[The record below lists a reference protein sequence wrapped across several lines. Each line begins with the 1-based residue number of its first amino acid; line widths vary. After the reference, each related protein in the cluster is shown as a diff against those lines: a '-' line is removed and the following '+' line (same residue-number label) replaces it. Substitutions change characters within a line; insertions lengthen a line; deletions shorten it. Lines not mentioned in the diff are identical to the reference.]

1 VVDSVVSAVEASAAA
16 APAANGSGTQ
26 GGEIMKR
33 SRTLLTTLM
42 LVFVTLSVS
51 GCSYNRLVSL
61 REAIDGAWA
70 QVENQLQRRN
80 DLIPNLIE
88 VTKGYAAHE
97 KEIFEAV
104 ANARARMLAQIA
116 ASGEVSSAL
125 SRLLAL
131 AENYPNLKADAQFA
145 RLSDELSGTEN
156 RIATER
162 RRYNEVVQEYNTL
175 AKTFPA
181 VITAKA
187 MGFTEQ
193 KYFEAP
199 ESAKQVPQ
207 VKF

>member
-1 VVDSVVSAVEASAAA
+1 
-16 APAANGSGTQ
+16 
-26 GGEIMKR
+26 
-33 SRTLLTTLM
+33 
-42 LVFVTLSVS
+42 LVLVATSLS

-88 VTKGYAAHE
+88 VTKGYAKHE

-104 ANARARMLAQIA
+104 ANARSRLINAGGSRDETIA
-116 ASGEVSSAL
+116 ASGELSSAL
-125 SRLLAL
+125 SRLLAI
-131 AENYPNLKADAQFA
+131 AERYPDLKADQQFA
-145 RLSDELSGTEN
+145 RLSDELAGTEN

-162 RRYNEVVQEYNTL
+162 RRYNEVVQEYNTQV
-175 AKTFPA
+175 KTFPA
-181 VITAKA
+181 VITAKVL
-187 MGFTEQ
+187 GFGEQ

>member
-1 VVDSVVSAVEASAAA
+1 
-16 APAANGSGTQ
+16 
-26 GGEIMKR
+26 MKR
-33 SRTLLTTLM
+33 SRTILTALSLTL
-42 LVFVTLSVS
+42 VALSLS
-51 GCSYNRLVSL
+51 GCSYNRLVGL

-88 VTKGYAAHE
+88 VTKGYAKHE

-104 ANARARMLAQIA
+104 ANARSRLIGAGSSRDEAIA
-116 ASGEVSSAL
+116 ASGELSGAL
-125 SRLLAL
+125 SRLLAI
-131 AENYPNLKADAQFA
+131 AERYPDLKADQQFA
-145 RLSDELSGTEN
+145 RLSDELAGTEN

-175 AKTFPA
+175 VKTFPA

-187 MGFTEQ
+187 LGFDAQ

-199 ESAKQVPQ
+199 EAAKQVPQ